1 MIDRAVTR
9 IQNSLDKNQLTKENE
24 QVLLEFYSTN
34 KMNGLTDNTRY
45 LQNQIMIK
53 FAQKVGKNLRDVT
66 KVEVEK
72 YFSDMGGARYTIE
85 MNKVVVKKFYK
96 WMNGD
101 EEFPALVKGIKYARN
116 AYKFKE
122 PNEMLDEEEINQLTD
137 VCDDLRDRAMI
148 RVLWDTACRVGEL
161 CNLTV
166 GDVIDKDGHIKIT
179 VHGKTG
185 SRTLGLISSAPLVR
199 QLLNLHKQDKDSPL
213 FISHNP
219 KCRGGKLAENSVLEI
234 LHSRKERTTITK
246 RITPHIFRH
255 SRLNYLAKHGMTES
269 IMRTYAGWGRKSNMP
284 AYYLAMTDTD
294 ANDKVL
300 EIDTGVTAKPSEPE
314 KSTMLPINCPRCQ
327 TRNDAHSK
335 FCINCWSPIQQE
347 VMQRDISIL
356 EMLRSRFIQFEGVD
370 VDKILREFNTF
381 KMEVSDMEKILQSF
395 NGGTVVDNDVI
406 QKSLGL
412 GTEECLKLL
421 EYLVT
426 AEMIELAVDQVILKD
441 KTKYEQF
448 ILMQKR
454 YLEPA

>member
-1 MIDRAVTR
+1 
-9 IQNSLDKNQLTKENE
+9 
-24 QVLLEFYSTN
+24 
-34 KMNGLTDNTRY
+34 
-45 LQNQIMIK
+45 
-53 FAQKVGKNLRDVT
+53 
-66 KVEVEK
+66 
-72 YFSDMGGARYTIE
+72 
-85 MNKVVVKKFYK
+85 
-96 WMNGD
+96 
-101 EEFPALVKGIKYARN
+101 
-116 AYKFKE
+116 
-122 PNEMLDEEEINQLTD
+122 
-137 VCDDLRDRAMI
+137 
-148 RVLWDTACRVGEL
+148 
-161 CNLTV
+161 
-166 GDVIDKDGHIKIT
+166 
-179 VHGKTG
+179 
-185 SRTLGLISSAPLVR
+185 
-199 QLLNLHKQDKDSPL
+199 
-213 FISHNP
+213 
-219 KCRGGKLAENSVLEI
+219 
-234 LHSRKERTTITK
+234 
-246 RITPHIFRH
+246 
-255 SRLNYLAKHGMTES
+255 
-269 IMRTYAGWGRKSNMP
+269 MRTYAGWGRKSNMP